1 MSADSK
7 FEVKS
12 PLLSFADALPPSGIV
27 FGYLSPLSFSISN
40 CKLLLPLLRNKHDSD
55 RLLGSI
61 GQVFEKEEFFHTI
74 PMQSLGRPQ
83 IVADPLRTFWTA
95 VA

>member
-12 PLLSFADALPPSGIV
+12 PLLSFADALPPSSIV
-27 FGYLSPLSFSISN
+27 FGYLSPLSFSN
-40 CKLLLPLLRNKHDSD
+40 CNLLLPLLGNKHDSD

-74 PMQSLGRPQ
+74 PMQRLGRPQ
-83 IVADPLRTFWTA
+83 IVGDPLRTFWTA